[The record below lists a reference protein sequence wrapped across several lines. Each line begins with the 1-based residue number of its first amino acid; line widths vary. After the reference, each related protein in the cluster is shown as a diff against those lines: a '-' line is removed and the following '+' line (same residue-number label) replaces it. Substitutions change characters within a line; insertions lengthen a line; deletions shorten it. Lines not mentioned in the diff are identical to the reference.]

1 MESFVIGINFMFVIF
16 LKQTYLE
23 AAWTHRLQDY
33 FNSHITYILHCQTV
47 GCSWLWLISHVI

>member
-47 GCSWLWLISHVI
+47 GCSWLWL